1 MIKGQEMR
9 EKEGLSHQACVYAGS
24 VNTHRYPTQ
33 IREGALKR
41 KPFSASR
48 ATHFAAREKK
58 KKKKRK
64 TTQAAKTTPH
74 INYGKGATLVM
85 STVKQA
91 PPP

>member
-64 TTQAAKTTPH
+64 EKLRRQRKPLP
-74 INYGKGATLVM
+74 TLI
-85 STVKQA
+85 TEKE
-91 PPP
+91 PLW

>member
-41 KPFSASR
+41 KPLSASR

-58 KKKKRK
+58 KKRK
-64 TTQAAKTTPH
+64 EKLCRQ
-74 INYGKGATLVM
+74 
-85 STVKQA
+85 
-91 PPP
+91 